1 MAGRQPPGLL
11 PAQGQWMAGFQPL
24 VDELFG
30 ERSGGCQR
38 FAERCRT
45 CECEQVGRVGAVG
58 KSGVEGSSR

>member
-1 MAGRQPPGLL
+1 
-11 PAQGQWMAGFQPL
+11 MAGFQPL